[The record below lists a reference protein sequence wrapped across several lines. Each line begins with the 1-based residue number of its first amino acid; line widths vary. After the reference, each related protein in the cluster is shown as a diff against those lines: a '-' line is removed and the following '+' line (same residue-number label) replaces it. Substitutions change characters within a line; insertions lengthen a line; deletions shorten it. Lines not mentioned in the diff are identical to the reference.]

1 MSTPRPGGGSL
12 RPAIVA
18 AAVLLGQQ
26 VASRAT
32 RDAFFLSVF
41 DVAALPTMT
50 AAAAAV
56 SLAATIVASRALARL
71 SPARLL
77 PLALAFSVAAFVGE
91 FLLALAWPRPA
102 AVAVYL
108 HHAVVGAIL
117 VSGFWSLITEQFDPH
132 AAKHAMGPI
141 GAGASLGGVLGR
153 RRSPG
158 APPPRT

>member
-56 SLAATIVASRALARL
+56 SLAATILASRALARL

-91 FLLALAWPRPA
+91 FLLALWLVVRRPRITSGSPGLGGDPI
-102 AVAVYL
+102 AVA
-108 HHAVVGAIL
+108 
-117 VSGFWSLITEQFDPH
+117 
-132 AAKHAMGPI
+132 
-141 GAGASLGGVLGR
+141 R
-153 RRSPG
+153 
-158 APPPRT
+158 